1 MLAHT
6 GFGVDKE
13 DGAYAASSGSKLKSF
28 DVWLGKQFEY
38 DTATRAGAELAL
50 SWKKQ
55 IRKVSFYTK
64 ISDRFMYMLAE
75 PVSLEG
81 RMRNVAMVTVGCS
94 F

>member
-13 DGAYAASSGSKLKSF
+13 DGAYASTTGSKIKSF
-28 DVWLGKQFEY
+28 DVWLGRQFEY
-38 DTATRAGAELAL
+38 DTATRAGAELGITWA
-50 SWKKQ
+50 KK
-55 IRKVSFYTK
+55 IRKVSLYAK
-64 ISDRFMYMLAE
+64 ASDRFMYMLAE

-81 RMRNVAMVTVGCS
+81 RMRNVAMVTVGCT